1 VGSGASWH
9 PPTGGHRPG
18 RHRLL
23 QARLC
28 VMGSSYTPNFLYEA
42 GMCCVAE
49 ICVGG
54 EQPVHHAR

>member
-1 VGSGASWH
+1 
-9 PPTGGHRPG
+9 
-18 RHRLL
+18 
-23 QARLC
+23 
-28 VMGSSYTPNFLYEA
+28 MGSSYTPNFLYEA